1 MTLLRWKLGETGD
14 EAKAVLQQQ
23 FAAAGYA
30 GSVIW
35 NSFTFGVSVGPWGS
49 VLNLQGVVMSN
60 GITLLNKCS
69 GLMGAAALEKVR
81 AMLAAAFPGGEI
93 KP

>member
-1 MTLLRWKLGETGD
+1 MPLLQWKLGETGD

-35 NSFTFGVSVGPWGS
+35 NSFTFGVSVGPWGA

-60 GITLLNKCS
+60 GIALLNKCS
-69 GLMGAAALEKVR
+69 GFAGAAALAKVR
-81 AMLAAAFPGGEI
+81 TMLTTAFPGGEI
-93 KP
+93 K